1 MKTVLGIGVIG
12 MGWMGQVH
20 SRAYAAVG
28 DRFHDREVAARLVI
42 CADDVEERAE
52 ESRARFGFEQCATN
66 WRAVID
72 HDEVDV
78 VIIAA
83 PNFMHRSMCLAAAA
97 AGKHVFCEKP
107 VGRTPEETEEIVHA
121 VQRAGVMS
129 FTGFNYRWA
138 PMVQHAHNLIT
149 RGSLGELT
157 HYRGRFF
164 SMYGSN
170 PLGVLSWR
178 FEAERGG
185 AGVLGDLMPHVVDM
199 AHFLVGPIRRVFSH
213 QHTFISERP
222 LPVPGRGTHFSLG
235 HPGDPTAP
243 VTNEDYVSTLVEFEN
258 GVQGTLESC
267 RAIFGP
273 KCEMAF
279 EVNGTEGAANWNFER
294 LNELNLYSPMRE
306 SLDDGYAN
314 DGYTT
319 LFGGPHYPYHGRF
332 NPGDG
337 IGIGYE
343 DLKVIEAYNF
353 LASIADGQPRSPSFE
368 DALALARVQQAMQ
381 RSWQS
386 GQWEMV
392 EPARRAEGGSAL
404 KRPIRE
410 LVAV

>member
-1 MKTVLGIGVIG
+1 MKSVLGIGVIG

-28 DRFHDREVAARLVI
+28 DRFYDQEIAARLVI
-42 CADDVEERAE
+42 CADDTEERAE
-52 ESRARFGFEQCATN
+52 EARARFGFEQCATN

-83 PNFMHRSMCLAAAA
+83 PNFLHHTMCLAAAE

-107 VGRTPEETEEIVHA
+107 VGRSPEETEEIVRA

-138 PMVQHAHNLIT
+138 PMVQHAHNLIA
-149 RGSLGELT
+149 RGDLGELT

-170 PLGVLSWR
+170 PMGTLSWR
-178 FEAERGG
+178 FEADKGG
-185 AGVLGDLMPHVVDM
+185 SGVLGDLMPHVIDM
-199 AHFLVGPIRRVFSH
+199 AHFQVGPIRRVFSH
-213 QHTFISERP
+213 HHTFITERP

-235 HPGDPTAP
+235 QPGDATGP
-243 VTNEDYVSTLVEFEN
+243 VTNEDYVSALVEFEN
-258 GVQGTLESC
+258 GVQGTLQAC

-294 LNELNLYSPMRE
+294 MNELNVYTPVHE
-306 SLDDGYAN
+306 PLDHGYTNNGYA
-314 DGYTT
+314 T
-319 LFGGPHYPYHGRF
+319 LFGGPQYPYHGRF

-337 IGIGYE
+337 IGMGYE

-353 LASIADGQPRSPSFE
+353 LASIVEGAQRSPSF
-368 DALALARVQQAMQ
+368 DDLLAAARVQRAMQ
-381 RSWQS
+381 ASWQS
-386 GQWEMV
+386 GLWEAV
-392 EPARRAEGGSAL
+392 TPVQSA
-404 KRPIRE
+404 
-410 LVAV
+410 VAHTRDLMLA